1 LIHGGLSAFSSY
13 HLRGS
18 GKSPPTPAQCFPF
31 ERTGLLLF
39 QPAALCTK
47 PIDFVQHPIQ
57 QRFGRRGWDACSLEL
72 PNLAALAVDL
82 NAHVLDL
89 GPNVIDIRHG
99 SALEWGH
106 LHKNKKRTNLQAA
119 RFSGYD
125 DRMCNLYSITTNQAA
140 IIALFR
146 VMNRYI
152 GNLPPMPGVFPDYP
166 APVVR
171 NAGSDREL
179 TMMRWGMPP
188 PPRAGGPP
196 VTNIRNTTSP
206 HWRGW
211 LKPENRCLVPANS
224 FAEYAPEPN
233 PETKKK
239 DVVWFALNDDRP
251 LFAFGGI
258 WTEFK
263 GDRGTKSKPIPGPHL
278 VYGFLT
284 TSPNAIVEPIHPKAM
299 PVILTTHEEFDV
311 WMRAP
316 WDEAKALQRPL
327 QDADLMIVARGA
339 DKEDRVAAA

>member
-1 LIHGGLSAFSSY
+1 M
-13 HLRGS
+13 R
-18 GKSPPTPAQCFPF
+18 
-31 ERTGLLLF
+31 
-39 QPAALCTK
+39 
-47 PIDFVQHPIQ
+47 
-57 QRFGRRGWDACSLEL
+57 
-72 PNLAALAVDL
+72 
-82 NAHVLDL
+82 
-89 GPNVIDIRHG
+89 
-99 SALEWGH
+99 
-106 LHKNKKRTNLQAA
+106 
-119 RFSGYD
+119 
-125 DRMCNLYSITTNQAA
+125 
-140 IIALFR
+140 
-146 VMNRYI
+146 
-152 GNLPPMPGVFPDYP
+152 GVFPDYP

-171 NAGSDREL
+171 NVGDREL

-188 PPRAGGPP
+188 PPCAGGFP

-206 HWRGW
+206 HWRAW

-251 LFAFGGI
+251 LFAAGI

-284 TSPNAIVEPIHPKAM
+284 TTPNAIIEPIHPKAM
-299 PVILTTHEEFDV
+299 PVILTTDEERDV

-327 QDADLMIVARGA
+327 PDDALKIVMRGA
-339 DKEDRVAAA
+339 EKEDRAAA